1 MWHLRKLYG
10 EVKALLVEAAGL
22 VTQKDTEITEKA
34 ISNTN
39 GTNHTNMLT
48 LEEIDAM
55 SDQEVAVWWVLK
67 KC

>member
-1 MWHLRKLYG
+1 MGAGSVVRAAA
-10 EVKALLVEAAGL
+10 EAGL

-55 SDQEVAVWWVLK
+55 SDQEVAV
-67 KC
+67 